1 MAKAS
6 LDMMAKV
13 LAIELGPSDIRVNNI
28 KYV

>member
-6 LDMMAKV
+6 LDMMAKI
-13 LAIELGPSDIRVNNI
+13 LAIELGPSGVRVNNI